1 MVLNFT
7 EKEQYID
14 HHLFNEL
21 RWLLNAATEWSIQRH
36 LNLQICGYDIQV
48 YAMDSAVL
56 HARALFEFFVQAA
69 NVNHYGSDQFLGVSL
84 KSDIYSHDWR
94 DTLHRFLMHANDRS
108 RPTPLKNA
116 AGVETDLNKM
126 PAEFANESLR
136 LWAEFE
142 AKLVAKGDKKLGELA
157 REKRKAAIESA
168 ACVANCVVARHH
180 AEVKGEVLKPIFVF
194 AG

>member
-1 MVLNFT
+1 LTPLSSFQILLETTHSIIKLFDGAPLSGNGGPSSKGLYGLRLHG
-7 EKEQYID
+7 KEQYID

-84 KSDIYSHDWR
+84 KSDIYSHDWK
-94 DTLHRFLMHANDRS
+94 DS
-108 RPTPLKNA
+108 R
-116 AGVETDLNKM
+116 G
-126 PAEFANESLR
+126 
-136 LWAEFE
+136 
-142 AKLVAKGDKKLGELA
+142 
-157 REKRKAAIESA
+157 
-168 ACVANCVVARHH
+168 
-180 AEVKGEVLKPIFVF
+180 
-194 AG
+194 